1 QFYGNPYVGD
11 YIPVGRATKSANFD
25 ITTNFNQL
33 INYSLDLDSR
43 NSFDILLGHESYGIK
58 NNDFNAAKTGY
69 IVLDNPVLDNYTTI
83 VSANS
88 QIDRYKTEGYFSR

>member
-1 QFYGNPYVGD
+1 QFYGNPFVGD
-11 YIPVGRATKSANFD
+11 YIGVGRATKSANFD

-33 INYSLDLDSR
+33 VDYSFDLDSR

-58 NNDFNAAKTGY
+58 NNDFSAAKTGY

-83 VSANS
+83 VSAAS